1 MHSYVREI
9 CIWVAAFS
17 ILSGMA
23 ALVQAKKWVKLPNSM
38 VSPVS
43 VISSK
48 NQLPGNF
55 LEFLLAY
62 PEEVYLI
69 FLHDY
74 LIILNIGMILTK
86 RGRKRNL
93 SHFYCLRVL

>member
-48 NQLPGNF
+48 NQLPG
-55 LEFLLAY
+55 
-62 PEEVYLI
+62 I
-69 FLHDY
+69 F
-74 LIILNIGMILTK
+74 
-86 RGRKRNL
+86 
-93 SHFYCLRVL
+93 